1 MGRLWKQRCV
11 CVCVCVDQEFSL
23 ISDIILDVQNIIS
36 FAKVTNDPDRK
47 YKKKGQKEIKLSL
60 FLSPRNHSEE
70 SPVSEIKC
78 VFWRITNK
86 IINLKYLMWEEWYQ
100 KEADQEVPVI
110 PQY

>member
-47 YKKKGQKEIKLSL
+47 YKKKG
-60 FLSPRNHSEE
+60 
-70 SPVSEIKC
+70 
-78 VFWRITNK
+78 
-86 IINLKYLMWEEWYQ
+86 
-100 KEADQEVPVI
+100 
-110 PQY
+110 